1 MSGLVGTLRAINA
14 DDPVELHDLGGYDAA
29 QVAEL
34 VQGAFAQPFPARA
47 PVKVCI
53 IFGSVLS
60 LASTPGDSPW
70 TPIHLHAS
78 FPSILTPA
86 LTMNAA

>member
-53 IFGSVLS
+53 VFGSVLS
-60 LASTPGDSPW
+60 LASTPGDSPGH
-70 TPIHLHAS
+70 PYLNA

-86 LTMNAA
+86 SP

>member
-47 PVKVCI
+47 PVKVCYHLW
-53 IFGSVLS
+53 FCFESS
-60 LASTPGDSPW
+60 LDPRRLPLDPHILECVVS
-70 TPIHLHAS
+70 LHSDAC
-78 FPSILTPA
+78 

>member
-53 IFGSVLS
+53 FGFVLS

-70 TPIHLHAS
+70 TPIHLNA

-86 LTMNAA
+86 SP